1 MHTKHAR
8 DCSVAYIIPLNAGS
22 ALFKACLQLITLKTR
37 SKSTQNFARFIH
49 RNMNT
54 FEKTFTYLVWH
65 QKERTNETDFN
76 HFVYNCIYAV
86 NMYKGIYGKLK
97 KLNIHKLWLNWFSL
111 VVYIK
116 VAGKWFL
123 LVIVFIHGNHIW
135 IDLYSINIQLSK
147 LNIV

>member
-54 FEKTFTYLVWH
+54 FEKTFTYYVWH
-65 QKERTNETDFN
+65 QKERTNETYFN

-86 NMYKGIYGKLK
+86 NMYKGICGTKYL
-97 KLNIHKLWLNWFSL
+97 
-111 VVYIK
+111 
-116 VAGKWFL
+116 
-123 LVIVFIHGNHIW
+123 
-135 IDLYSINIQLSK
+135 LSK
-147 LNIV
+147 PPRKVLLTLYFSITVIHHIMYSVVRYGNPKEHILHKNRPPFFL